1 MTGLLATEP
10 RPVDLPALAEA
21 ALWQE
26 LELTPK
32 PGLVDRLNNGA
43 HHDMDHALFVR
54 SITAI
59 APWLSRFTELG
70 SDYADQPAGEQLR
83 LLRPMGIACEQAM
96 YAATGGGVI
105 CSKKPMRRTS
115 VDESGSTGASM
126 SEIFAFI
133 VCRKSSALS
142 RSAC

>member
-1 MTGLLATEP
+1 MTGLPATKFCAIEVP
-10 RPVDLPALAEA
+10 RLAEE

-59 APWLSRFTELG
+59 TPWLSRFTELG

-96 YAATGGGVI
+96 YAATGGVNTHKGGIFSLGLLCFAAGRVREVTASSL
-105 CSKKPMRRTS
+105 CSEVRILCR
-115 VDESGSTGASM
+115 GAGG
-126 SEIFAFI
+126 A
-133 VCRKSSALS
+133 
-142 RSAC
+142 

>member
-1 MTGLLATEP
+1 MTGLPATKFCAIEVP
-10 RPVDLPALAEA
+10 RLAEE

-59 APWLSRFTELG
+59 TPWLSRFTELG

-96 YAATGGGVI
+96 YAATGGVNTHKGEYFLSG
-105 CSKKPMRRTS
+105 CSVLPPEECGR
-115 VDESGSTGASM
+115 
-126 SEIFAFI
+126 
-133 VCRKSSALS
+133 
-142 RSAC
+142 

>member
-1 MTGLLATEP
+1 MTGLPATKFCAIEVP
-10 RPVDLPALAEA
+10 RLAEE

-59 APWLSRFTELG
+59 TLWLSRFTELG
-70 SDYADQPAGEQLR
+70 VTTQTNRQASSCVCYARWALPASRQCMPQPA
-83 LLRPMGIACEQAM
+83 A
-96 YAATGGGVI
+96 
-105 CSKKPMRRTS
+105 
-115 VDESGSTGASM
+115 
-126 SEIFAFI
+126 
-133 VCRKSSALS
+133 
-142 RSAC
+142 